1 VKVSHSGITPVR
13 IKRMSPLCGFTLK
26 CLHMATMTEKEME
39 CVENVEYV
47 IGGDWKAA
55 QCA

>member
-1 VKVSHSGITPVR
+1 VR
-13 IKRMSPLCGFTLK
+13 MKRMSPLCRITLK
-26 CLHMATMTEKEME
+26 CLHMATMAEKEME

-47 IGGDWKAA
+47 IGGDWKVA